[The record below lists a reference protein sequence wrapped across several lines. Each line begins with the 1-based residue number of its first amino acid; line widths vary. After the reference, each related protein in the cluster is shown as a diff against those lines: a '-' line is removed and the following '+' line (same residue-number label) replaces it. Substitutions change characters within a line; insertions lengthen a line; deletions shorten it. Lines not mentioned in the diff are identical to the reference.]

1 MSRTLTALGPRHH
14 AAIRLKLNGAS
25 GAAIA
30 QSVGVKRRT
39 VYLWMGDPLV
49 KHELERQLERLNDEV
64 ALRLAA
70 AALAGLEELTGL
82 LGQPNSRSP
91 DPMEKLAIG
100 TEILDRYER
109 LRQEHRLLKE
119 QRMMSQLQRI
129 VSQESGGGGRGQSSP

>member
-1 MSRTLTALGPRHH
+1 M
-14 AAIRLKLNGAS
+14 
-25 GAAIA
+25 
-30 QSVGVKRRT
+30 KRRT